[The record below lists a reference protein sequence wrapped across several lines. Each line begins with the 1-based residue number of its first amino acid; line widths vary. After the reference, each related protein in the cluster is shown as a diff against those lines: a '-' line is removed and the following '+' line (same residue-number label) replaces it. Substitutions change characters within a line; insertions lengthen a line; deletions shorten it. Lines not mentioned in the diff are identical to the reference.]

1 MADRFINISRE
12 QSEKSSSSSSEF
24 WKLFFLLFRDVRGVC
39 VLK

>member
-12 QSEKSSSSSSEF
+12 QSEKSSSSSSET
-24 WKLFFLLFRDVRGVC
+24 FFFTFPRDVRVC